1 MTRDNFIL
9 KLNEM
14 LNKGFVVNNNLYN
27 DVYKEC
33 ARLADSGGVDIEEA
47 DDNYGVVKAVLKV
60 ALENIADGILVS
72 SDFDRAIKNL
82 RNF

>member
-9 KLNEM
+9 KLNE
-14 LNKGFVVNNNLYN
+14 LLDKGFVVNNNLYN
-27 DVYKEC
+27 DVYMEC
-33 ARLADSGGVDIEEA
+33 ARLADSGGVDIEGA

-60 ALENIADGILVS
+60 ALENIADSVQVS